1 METKEFGTR
10 LRELRIQAH
19 LTQRELAGMVN
30 VDFSYL
36 SKIENGALPPP
47 SLKVILQLAES
58 LNADKDELITLAGRI
73 PADIAQ
79 LLRNRKTL
87 QLLRSDRIQKKVRA
101 SDKKE
106 RGVHLL
112 EDFKNLSRVARPQI
126 NFKALARVA
135 VALILVTAIGTSLW
149 FASPTKALE
158 ITITPPAAGTLGT
171 THSFSVKVDITGAEH
186 VPIQS
191 ITLEIYNV
199 SDTSKK
205 ATCSALP
212 LTDGGSASYD
222 NTDTGGGGTVEVT
235 ASSPTHNWTY
245 TSRTGYAIW
254 EGTGY
259 SFGTTRG
266 YGYGSAAASIT
277 YTGTWE
283 SPEGWPS
290 GNYQIKA
297 TLLATS
303 EAAAPPTKTE
313 TFIKTSDS
321 FSLTAAAAA
330 EGGEVPSG
338 APEEPAL
345 VPAGTLD
352 LTKVVNYRGEFT
364 EEVTVES
371 EDGTVEITIEE
382 GTIGKTEEGEPLE
395 EITITWEPEPPA
407 PPSDINVIGFSYDLG
422 PDGATFDPPISIT
435 FTYDPADIPE
445 GVAEEDLAVAFW
457 DEDAGEWVV
466 LEDFTVDPASNNITA
481 SVSHFSYF
489 NVVALGEPAELT
501 ASGLTISPAEAHVG
515 EAIYISVT
523 VTNAG
528 DLTGSQD
535 MVLQIDNVVADFE
548 RVTLTGHATEKVTF
562 SFIKGAAGTYKIS
575 INGLVDSLTVKPART
590 EPEIITAPTPAPA
603 PAPAPAPVPAPPAPA
618 PAPAPVPAPPAPA
631 PAPVPAPTPWWMFVV
646 IAVATIVVVG
656 GVLWFFGNRHQS

>member
-1 METKEFGTR
+1 MDKMETKEFGTR

-19 LTQRELAGMVN
+19 LTQRELAEKVH

-36 SKIENGALPPP
+36 SKIENGVLPPP
-47 SLKVILQLAES
+47 SEKVILQLAGV

-79 LLRNRKTL
+79 ILKNRKAL
-87 QLLRSDRIQKKVRA
+87 QLLRSDRVQKKVRA

-106 RGVHLL
+106 SAVHLL
-112 EDFKNLSRVARPQI
+112 EDFKKLSRVARPQI
-126 NFKALARVA
+126 NYKALARVA
-135 VALILVTAIGTSLW
+135 VALILVTVIGTSLW

-158 ITITPPAAGTLGT
+158 VSFPTLPSGTVGSS
-171 THSFSVKVDITGAEH
+171 HSFSVKVDITGIEH

-191 ITLEIYNV
+191 ITLEIFNV
-199 SDTSKK
+199 SDTSKI

-212 LTDGGSASYD
+212 LTDGGSASYS
-222 NTDTGGGGTVEVT
+222 NTDTGGGGTVEIT

-245 TSRTGYAIW
+245 TSDTGYAIW
-254 EGTGY
+254 KGMGY
-259 SFGTTRG
+259 SFGTTYG

-277 YTGTWE
+277 YTGTWT
-283 SPEGWPS
+283 SPSSWPV
-290 GNYQIKA
+290 GNYQITA
-297 TLLATS
+297 SILATS
-303 EAAAPPTKTE
+303 ATETE
-313 TFIKTSDS
+313 TFIETSSS
-321 FSLTAAAAA
+321 FSLTSAAA
-330 EGGEVPSG
+330 EGVGLSI

-352 LTKVVNYRGEFT
+352 LAKVVNYRGEFT
-364 EEVTVES
+364 EEVTGES
-371 EDGTVEITIEE
+371 EDGKIELSIEE
-382 GTIGKTEEGEPLE
+382 GTIGLTKEGTPIK
-395 EITITWEPEPPA
+395 EISITWEPEPPI
-407 PPSDINVIGFSYDLG
+407 PPADINVIGFSYDLE
-422 PDGATFDPPISIT
+422 PDGATFDPPIDVT

-445 GVAEEDLAVAFW
+445 GVAEADLAVAFW

-466 LEDFTVDPASNNITA
+466 LEDFTVDPASNTITA
-481 SVSHFSYF
+481 SVSHFTYF
-489 NVVALGEPAELT
+489 NVIALGKPAALT
-501 ASGLTISPAEAHVG
+501 ASGLTISPAEAYVG

-562 SFIKGAAGTYKIS
+562 SLIKAEAGTYKIS

-590 EPEIITAPTPAPA
+590 EPEVITAPAPPAPA
-603 PAPAPAPVPAPPAPA
+603 PPAPAPPAPA
-618 PAPAPVPAPPAPA
+618 PAPAPAPPPVPAPA
-631 PAPVPAPTPWWMFVV
+631 PEVPAPTPWWLFVV